1 MRLPILTIE
10 RVAPFFWVSLGP
22 REARAF
28 GVPVVQHFDGVAV
41 EDGDDGTGEVCR
53 DSGAGEQL
61 QRGSMALHAIRLR
74 EPLRGADTSSSD
86 GCGFDRG

>member
-1 MRLPILTIE
+1 VRLPILTIE
-10 RVAPFFWVSLGP
+10 RVGPFFWVSLGP

-53 DSGAGEQL
+53 DSGAGEHAPEGEHGATCYQASRAVKRSRYQL
-61 QRGSMALHAIRLR
+61 
-74 EPLRGADTSSSD
+74 
-86 GCGFDRG
+86 F